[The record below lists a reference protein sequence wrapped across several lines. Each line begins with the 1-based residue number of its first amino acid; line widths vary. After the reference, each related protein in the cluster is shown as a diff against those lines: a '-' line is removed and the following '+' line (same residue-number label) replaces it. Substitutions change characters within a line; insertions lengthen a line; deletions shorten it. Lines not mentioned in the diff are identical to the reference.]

1 MKYVILKAVINLKA
15 TGLIVE
21 YNPFHNGHL
30 FHLRQ
35 ARELTQAE
43 VIIAIMSGDFV
54 QRGEPAVINKWERT
68 KQALISG
75 VDLVIELPFVFTNQ
89 AASKFAHGA
98 VTILN
103 HLKTDYLVFG
113 SETANLIELQD
124 FADLNINPDNLKEI
138 MKQGYAYP
146 KAYGILAKEM
156 GPNDI
161 LAVAYLKAVKNTSIQ
176 PVPIKRIDNNYHD
189 LNLTGEISSASAI
202 RKAILNKAD
211 VALQTAMA
219 KTFLE
224 NEVYAID
231 SYYPIIR
238 HLLLTHP
245 NLNNIA
251 LFSEGIENHLRK
263 IALNNLE
270 FQEFIN
276 QAVSKR
282 YTRSRIQ
289 RLLINLLVNLNKSEF
304 DTLIRE
310 YQIRILGFNRIG
322 QQYLN
327 YLKEFE
333 LENIITNFASLS
345 DLNRKITTRLIN
357 SYLYPYSIESKKR
370 LLKRELMPPVII

>member
-1 MKYVILKAVINLKA
+1 VINLKA

-30 FHLRQ
+30 FHLQQ
-35 ARELTQAE
+35 ARDLTQAE
-43 VIIAIMSGDFV
+43 VIIAVMSGDFV
-54 QRGEPAVINKWERT
+54 QRGEPAIINKWERT
-68 KQALISG
+68 KQALLSG

-89 AASKFAHGA
+89 AASKFAYGA
-98 VTILN
+98 VTILDY
-103 HLKTDYLVFG
+103 LKTDYLVFG

-161 LAVAYLKAVKNTSIQ
+161 LAVAYLKALKNTAIQ
-176 PVPIKRIDNNYHD
+176 PIPIKRIDNNYHD
-189 LNLTGEISSASAI
+189 LSLTGEISSASAI
-202 RKAILNKAD
+202 RQAILNQTD
-211 VALQTAMA
+211 VSLQTAMA

-224 NEVYAID
+224 SEVYELA

-245 NLNNIA
+245 TLNSIA

-263 IALNNLE
+263 TALNNLE
-270 FQEFIN
+270 FQDFIN

-282 YTRSRIQ
+282 YTKSRIQ
-289 RLLINLLVNLNKSEF
+289 RLLINLLVNLNKIEF
-304 DTLIRE
+304 ETLSQQ
-310 YQIRILGFNRIG
+310 YQIRILGFNQMGR
-322 QQYLN
+322 QYLN

-345 DLNRKITTRLIN
+345 DLNRKISTRLIN
-357 SYLYPYSIESKKR
+357 SYLYPYSLASKKR
-370 LLKRELMPPVII
+370 LLKRELLPPIIF